1 MPERFGIGKINRI
14 NRRINRHPNYPIY
27 AIFFTISILISFI
40 TVTNYIEPT
49 LIELCRVKAESLGIS
64 ISHRVVEE
72 VMKNVG
78 YLDLI
83 ILDRDETGKMMALR
97 ANVIEMNRIA
107 SEVSLAIQEKNNEI
121 EATHVQIPIGN
132 FTGNSLLAGM
142 GPKIKVK
149 IIPTGTVNVEFK
161 TEFLSSGINQ
171 TRHRVFLEVKS
182 KMGIVAPFVSKRVEV
197 ITELNVAETVLV
209 GEVPETY
216 YNLQG
221 VDEVTTDDTLNMW
234 E

>member
-1 MPERFGIGKINRI
+1 MSERFGIGKI

-27 AIFFTISILISFI
+27 AIIFILSILISFI

-64 ISHRVVEE
+64 ISHNVVEE
-72 VMKNVG
+72 VMGNVG

-83 ILDRDETGKMMALR
+83 ILDRDETGKIMALR

-107 SEVSLAIQEKNNEI
+107 SEVSLAIQEKNNKL
-121 EATHVQIPIGN
+121 EATYVQIPIGN

-171 TRHRVFLEVKS
+171 TRHRVFLEIKS

-216 YNLQG
+216 YNLEG
-221 VDEVTTDDTLNMW
+221 VSEVTTDDTLNMW

>member
-1 MPERFGIGKINRI
+1 MSERFGIGKINRI
-14 NRRINRHPNYPIY
+14 NMRINRHPNYPIY
-27 AIFFTISILISFI
+27 AVFFMMSLLISFI

-49 LIELCRVKAESLGIS
+49 LIELCKVKAESLGIS
-64 ISHRVVEE
+64 IAHGVVEE
-72 VMKNVG
+72 VMGNVG

-83 ILDRDETGKMMALR
+83 ILDRDETGKIMALR

-107 SEVSLAIQEKNNEI
+107 SEVSLAIQEKNNKL
-121 EATHVQIPIGN
+121 EATYVQIPIGN

-171 TRHRVFLEVKS
+171 TRHRVFLEIKS

>member
-1 MPERFGIGKINRI
+1 MPERFGIKRSYKVS
-14 NRRINRHPNYPIY
+14 PQNYMLL
-27 AIFFTISILISFI
+27 FGVSILISFVTI
-40 TVTNYIEPT
+40 THYIEPT
-49 LIELCRVKAESLGIS
+49 LIELCKVKAESIGIS
-64 ISHRVVEE
+64 NSHKVVEQ
-72 VMKNVG
+72 VMRDVG

-83 ILDRDETGKMMALR
+83 ILDRDETGKIMALR

-107 SEVSLAIQEKNNEI
+107 SEISLAIQKQNSEI
-121 EATHVQIPIGN
+121 EATYVSIPIGN
-132 FTGNSLLAGM
+132 FTGNSLLAGL

-149 IIPTGTVNVEFK
+149 IIPTGTVHIEFK

-171 TRHRVFLEVKS
+171 TRHRIFLEIKS

-197 ITELNVAETVLV
+197 INEVNIAETVLI

-221 VDEVTTDDTLNMW
+221 VEEVTTDDTLNMW

>member
-1 MPERFGIGKINRI
+1 MPERFGIKKTPKINI
-14 NRRINRHPNYPIY
+14 STYII
-27 AIFFTISILISFI
+27 IFAISILISFI
-40 TVTNYIEPT
+40 TITHYIEPT
-49 LIELCRVKAESLGIS
+49 LIELCRVRAESLGIS
-64 ISHRVVEE
+64 NANKVVEN
-72 VMKNVG
+72 VMRDVG

-83 ILDRDETGKMMALR
+83 ILDRDETGKILALR

-107 SEVSLAIQEKNNEI
+107 SEISLAIQKQNNELG
-121 EATHVQIPIGN
+121 ASYVQIPIGN
-132 FTGNSLLAGM
+132 FTGNSLLAGL

-149 IIPTGTVNVEFK
+149 IIPTGTVNIEFK

-171 TRHRVFLEVKS
+171 TRHRIYLEIKS

-197 ITELNVAETVLV
+197 INEVNIAETVLI

-216 YNLQG
+216 YNLEG
-221 VDEVTTDDTLNMW
+221 VSEVTTDDTLNMW

>member
-1 MPERFGIGKINRI
+1 MPERFGIGKINLI

-27 AIFFTISILISFI
+27 AAFFLLSILISFVTI
-40 TVTNYIEPT
+40 TKYIEPT

-64 ISHRVVEE
+64 ISHSVVEE
-72 VMKNVG
+72 VMRNVG

-83 ILDRDETGKMMALR
+83 ILDRDETGKIMALR

-107 SEVSLAIQEKNNEI
+107 SEVSLAIQEKNNELG
-121 EATHVQIPIGN
+121 ATNVQIPIGN
-132 FTGNSLLAGM
+132 FTGNSLLAGL
-142 GPKIKVK
+142 GPKIKVQ

-161 TEFLSSGINQ
+161 TEFISSGINQ
-171 TRHRVFLEVKS
+171 TRHRVFLEIKS
-182 KMGIVAPFVSKRVEV
+182 KMGIVAPFVSNRVEV

-221 VDEVTTDDTLNMW
+221 VAEVTTDDTLNMW

>member
-1 MPERFGIGKINRI
+1 MPERFGIKRS
-14 NRRINRHPNYPIY
+14 PKFSPQIY
-27 AIFFTISILISFI
+27 IILFGLSILISFATI
-40 TVTNYIEPT
+40 THYIEPT
-49 LIELCRVKAESLGIS
+49 LIELCKVKAESIGIS
-64 ISHRVVEE
+64 NSNKIVEQ
-72 VMKNVG
+72 VMRDVG

-83 ILDRDETGKMMALR
+83 ILDRDETGKIMALR

-107 SEVSLAIQEKNNEI
+107 SEISLAIQKQNNEI
-121 EATHVQIPIGN
+121 EATYVSIPIGN
-132 FTGNSLLAGM
+132 FTGNSLLAGL

-149 IIPTGTVNVEFK
+149 IIPTGTVHIEFK

-171 TRHRVFLEVKS
+171 TRHRIYLEIKS

-197 ITELNVAETVLV
+197 INEVNIAETVLI

>member
-1 MPERFGIGKINRI
+1 MPERFGIKKTPKINI
-14 NRRINRHPNYPIY
+14 STYII
-27 AIFFTISILISFI
+27 IFAISILISFI
-40 TVTNYIEPT
+40 TITHYIEPT
-49 LIELCRVKAESLGIS
+49 LIELCRVRAESIGIS
-64 ISHRVVEE
+64 NANKVVEN
-72 VMKNVG
+72 VMRDVG

-83 ILDRDETGKMMALR
+83 ILDRDETGKILALR

-107 SEVSLAIQEKNNEI
+107 SEISLAIQKQNNELG
-121 EATHVQIPIGN
+121 ASYVQIPIGN
-132 FTGNSLLAGM
+132 FTGNSLLAGL

-149 IIPTGTVNVEFK
+149 IIPTGTVNIEFK

-171 TRHRVFLEVKS
+171 TRHRIYLEIKS

-197 ITELNVAETVLV
+197 INEVNIAETVLI

-216 YNLQG
+216 YNLEG
-221 VDEVTTDDTLNMW
+221 VSEVTTDDTLNMW

>member
-1 MPERFGIGKINRI
+1 MPERFGISKASKINI
-14 NRRINRHPNYPIY
+14 STYII
-27 AIFFTISILISFI
+27 IFAISILISFI
-40 TVTNYIEPT
+40 TITHYIEPT

-64 ISHRVVEE
+64 NANKVVEN
-72 VMKNVG
+72 VMRDVG

-83 ILDRDETGKMMALR
+83 ILDRDEHGKILALR

-107 SEVSLAIQEKNNEI
+107 SEISLAIQKQNNEL
-121 EATHVQIPIGN
+121 EASYVQIPIGN
-132 FTGNSLLAGM
+132 FTGNSLLAGL

-149 IIPTGTVNVEFK
+149 IIPTGTVNIEFK

-171 TRHRVFLEVKS
+171 TRHRIYLEIKS

-197 ITELNVAETVLV
+197 VNEVNIAETVLI

-216 YNLQG
+216 YNLEG

>member
-1 MPERFGIGKINRI
+1 MPERFGIKRSPKISSLTYI
-14 NRRINRHPNYPIY
+14 I
-27 AIFFTISILISFI
+27 ILFLSVVVSFI
-40 TVTNYIEPT
+40 TITHYIEPT
-49 LIELCRVKAESLGIS
+49 LIELCRVKAESIGVS
-64 ISHRVVEE
+64 NANKVVEQ
-72 VMKNVG
+72 VMRDVG

-83 ILDRDETGKMMALR
+83 ILDRDESGKIMALR

-107 SEVSLAIQEKNNEI
+107 SEISLAIQKQNNEI
-121 EATHVQIPIGN
+121 EATYVSIPIGN
-132 FTGNSLLAGM
+132 FTGNSLLAGI

-149 IIPTGTVNVEFK
+149 IIPTGTVHIEFK

-171 TRHRVFLEVKS
+171 TRHRIFLEIKS

-197 ITELNVAETVLV
+197 TNEVNIAETVLI

>member
-1 MPERFGIGKINRI
+1 MPERFGIKRN
-14 NRRINRHPNYPIY
+14 PKVSPQIY
-27 AIFFTISILISFI
+27 IILFGLSILISFATI
-40 TVTNYIEPT
+40 THYIEPT
-49 LIELCRVKAESLGIS
+49 LIELCKVKAESIGIS
-64 ISHRVVEE
+64 NSNKIVEQ
-72 VMKNVG
+72 VMRDVG

-83 ILDRDETGKMMALR
+83 ILDRDETGKIMALR

-107 SEVSLAIQEKNNEI
+107 SEISLAIQKQNNEI
-121 EATHVQIPIGN
+121 EATYVSIPIGN
-132 FTGNSLLAGM
+132 FTGNSLLAGL

-149 IIPTGTVNVEFK
+149 IIPTGTVHIEFK

-171 TRHRVFLEVKS
+171 TRHRIFLEIKS

-197 ITELNVAETVLV
+197 INEVNIAETVLI

>member
-1 MPERFGIGKINRI
+1 MPERFGIKRNPKFNPSTYII
-14 NRRINRHPNYPIY
+14 L
-27 AIFFTISILISFI
+27 FTISIFVSFI
-40 TVTNYIEPT
+40 TITNYIEPT
-49 LIELCRVKAESLGIS
+49 LIELCRVRAESIGIANANK
-64 ISHRVVEE
+64 VVER
-72 VMKNVG
+72 VMRDVG

-83 ILDRDETGKMMALR
+83 ILDRDEAGKILALR

-107 SEVSLAIQEKNNEI
+107 SEISLAIQEQNNEI
-121 EATHVQIPIGN
+121 EATHVSIPIGN
-132 FTGNSLLAGM
+132 FTGNSLLAGL

-149 IIPTGTVNVEFK
+149 IVPTGTVNIEFK

-171 TRHRVFLEVKS
+171 TRHRIYLEIKS

-197 ITELNVAETVLV
+197 VNEVNIAETVLI

-216 YNLQG
+216 YNLEG
-221 VDEVTTDDTLNMW
+221 VEEVTTDDTLNMW

>member
-1 MPERFGIGKINRI
+1 MPERFGIKRNPKFNPSTYII
-14 NRRINRHPNYPIY
+14 L
-27 AIFFTISILISFI
+27 FTISIFVSFI
-40 TVTNYIEPT
+40 TITHYIEPT
-49 LIELCRVKAESLGIS
+49 LIELCRVRAESIGIS
-64 ISHRVVEE
+64 NANKVVER
-72 VMKNVG
+72 VMRDVG

-83 ILDRDETGKMMALR
+83 ILDRDEAGKILALR

-107 SEVSLAIQEKNNEI
+107 SEISLAIQEQNNEI
-121 EATHVQIPIGN
+121 ETTHVSIPIGN
-132 FTGNSLLAGM
+132 FTGNSLLAGL

-149 IIPTGTVNVEFK
+149 IIPTGTVNIEFK

-171 TRHRVFLEVKS
+171 TRHRIYLEIKS

-197 ITELNVAETVLV
+197 VNEVNIAETVLI

-216 YNLQG
+216 YNLES
-221 VDEVTTDDTLNMW
+221 VEEVTTDDTLNMW

>member
-1 MPERFGIGKINRI
+1 MPERFGIKKTPRI
-14 NRRINRHPNYPIY
+14 NLSTYIM
-27 AIFFTISILISFI
+27 IFSISILISFVTI
-40 TVTNYIEPT
+40 THYIEPT

-64 ISHRVVEE
+64 NANKVVEN
-72 VMKNVG
+72 VMRDVG

-83 ILDRDETGKMMALR
+83 ILDRDEEGKILALR

-107 SEVSLAIQEKNNEI
+107 SEISLAIQKQNNELG
-121 EATHVQIPIGN
+121 ASYVQIPIGN
-132 FTGNSLLAGM
+132 FTGNSLLAGL

-149 IIPTGTVNVEFK
+149 IIPTGTVNIEFK

-171 TRHRVFLEVKS
+171 TRHRIYLEIKS

-197 ITELNVAETVLV
+197 INEVNIAETVLI

-216 YNLQG
+216 YNLEG
-221 VDEVTTDDTLNMW
+221 VSEVTTDDTLNMW